1 MKNKYCT
8 FLPPRAALRF
18 ACSGLSMYKSF
29 GLLDLTSSLV
39 NKKYNLLNMKT
50 IQIILATAALIFMA
64 SCETYYGMI
73 TTIDRNGKVYRE
85 IYAQGDSAFMSGNNS
100 SNPFLFKLSPDW
112 NVNRYDTAFNYDFFG
127 DKTKFNVKI
136 SKKVNS
142 IEDYSKNI
150 RCDSDNRSLAVP
162 DETLVKKTGWF
173 YTNYSLKVI
182 YKKLQYE
189 APISIDDYLS
199 KEEQIR
205 WTQGGLDEYK
215 IMNGYEMN
223 DYLNGISDKF
233 TKWQSRN
240 LFEFSL
246 EEIKKLTENY
256 DLDRDKNTIYKK
268 WTDSVKVDDANIDSK
283 TVCKILDS
291 FYKTTCFS
299 KLYNDNREILDKEF
313 NQKTLITNRIGNA
326 ISYELVIPG
335 ELMQTNAPVIHSDTL
350 AWKVDGVRLLLYDY
364 SLEAKYRVMNKW
376 TFLLTGL
383 LIIISIGSVVVLVKR
398 RR

>member
-1 MKNKYCT
+1 
-8 FLPPRAALRF
+8 
-18 ACSGLSMYKSF
+18 
-29 GLLDLTSSLV
+29 
-39 NKKYNLLNMKT
+39 MKT
-50 IQIILATAALIFMA
+50 IKMILATAALIFMA
-64 SCETYYGMI
+64 SCETYYGML

-100 SNPFLFKLSPDW
+100 SNPFLFELSPDW
-112 NVNRYDTAFNYDFFG
+112 NVNRYDTAFNYNFFG
-127 DKTKFNVKI
+127 DTTKFNVKI

-142 IEDYSKNI
+142 IADYSKNI

-162 DETLVKKTGWF
+162 EEVIVKKTGWF
-173 YTNYSLKVI
+173 YTNYSLKVV

-205 WTQGGLDEYK
+205 WTQGGLDKYK

-223 DYLNGISDKF
+223 DYLNEISDKF
-233 TKWQSRN
+233 TKWQARN

-246 EEIKKLTENY
+246 EGIKKLTENY

-268 WTDSVKVDDANIDSK
+268 WTDSVKVNDASNIDSK
-283 TVCKILDS
+283 AVCKILDS

-299 KLYNDNREILDKEF
+299 KLYNDNREILDKEL
-313 NQKTLITNRIGNA
+313 NQKTSITNRIGNA

-335 ELMQTNAPVIHSDTL
+335 ELMQTNAPVIRSDTL
-350 AWKVDGVRLLLYDY
+350 AWKVDGVRLLLHDY

-376 TFLLTGL
+376 AFLLTGL
-383 LIIISIGSVVVLVKR
+383 LLVISVGSIAGLVKR
-398 RR
+398 KKLRK